1 MRDLINTIKKCFQN
15 HYRDMILVVFAGLIL
30 VMGYYATKITFDIS
44 PDAIALKKDLQS
56 SAYQKANLYFNDDE
70 QLFII
75 INDIKPFESLK
86 SIDALVK
93 EIEGINLVS
102 GVYAITNLPLLFSP
116 RIELFHLMF
125 AIPTIQ
131 SPDTDLNLAK
141 KELTN
146 GLYYKKLFLNSDQ
159 TLTSIL
165 INIKPPSKESIRINQ
180 TYAHLAYEQTQRKL
194 SSSEKQTLHKLKQI
208 DLQNKLKRN
217 EQLSDLITN
226 IKTTLAKFK
235 QFKDVYIVGLSAIS
249 QTIVDYLKA
258 DLFHFGISAFIL
270 MSLFLRFVFKRF
282 TDACIALVA
291 SLVVVILSI
300 GLFSY
305 LNWPLTIA
313 SANTPPILFVV
324 SLTFII
330 YLILRFQEVT
340 HRHPKASKLEIIHIS
355 TQELKTPIAY
365 SCLTTM
371 VGFLSLTLCNIQPI
385 IDFGIMM
392 STGIPIAFLVC
403 FLLIPNLESCFK
415 KTVATKRTQTWPKTF
430 ILISQQYKKTVL
442 LSTTLI
448 LVMFCWGIQYITV
461 ENRFVDY
468 FTSNTNMVKGI
479 T

>member
-1 MRDLINTIKKCFQN
+1 M
-15 HYRDMILVVFAGLIL
+15 
-30 VMGYYATKITFDIS
+30 
-44 PDAIALKKDLQS
+44 
-56 SAYQKANLYFNDDE
+56 
-70 QLFII
+70 
-75 INDIKPFESLK
+75 K

-180 TYAHLAYEQTQRKL
+180 TYAHLAYEQPKL

-270 MSLFLRFVFKRF
+270 MSLFLCFVFKRF

-291 SLVVVILSI
+291 SSWLLSYVLGYFHI
-300 GLFSY
+300 KLY
-305 LNWPLTIA
+305 MTIA
-313 SANTPPILFVV
+313 DANTPLCSQFNFHYLLDFEV
-324 SLTFII
+324 SRS
-330 YLILRFQEVT
+330 Y
-340 HRHPKASKLEIIHIS
+340 A
-355 TQELKTPIAY
+355 
-365 SCLTTM
+365 
-371 VGFLSLTLCNIQPI
+371 
-385 IDFGIMM
+385 
-392 STGIPIAFLVC
+392 
-403 FLLIPNLESCFK
+403 
-415 KTVATKRTQTWPKTF
+415 
-430 ILISQQYKKTVL
+430 
-442 LSTTLI
+442 
-448 LVMFCWGIQYITV
+448 
-461 ENRFVDY
+461 
-468 FTSNTNMVKGI
+468 
-479 T
+479 